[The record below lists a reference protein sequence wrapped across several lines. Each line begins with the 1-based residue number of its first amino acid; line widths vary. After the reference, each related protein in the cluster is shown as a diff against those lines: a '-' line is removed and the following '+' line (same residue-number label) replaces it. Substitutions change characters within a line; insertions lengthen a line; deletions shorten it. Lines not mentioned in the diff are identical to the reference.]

1 MNAEKKPTVMI
12 VGAGLGGLLLGTLLQ
27 KAGISFNIFERSPTV
42 KELGSSIPIGGQ
54 IIPLFAQLGLDKDLL
69 DIAKPL
75 EEFRVYNE
83 KRELNY
89 ILDFSSYECLTGH
102 KEYMVAR
109 PALYDLLIRQ
119 IPPERIHRSK
129 RMLTKL
135 EADDGII
142 IKMSDGSTYKGDI
155 LVGADGACS
164 TVRQRLFDRLKNEGK
179 LCKGD
184 REHLPFRTVCLVG
197 QTRALNPVEFPQ
209 LQRSLC
215 GFCAVIGDKRAYTVM
230 ISTTPQNTVT
240 WTLIRHLDKTSSADL
255 ESQRLK
261 NTENT
266 GWGALDIQA
275 MCDETRGIGIP
286 GGSGAMNLGDLMDL
300 TPKELMS
307 KVMLE
312 EKVFETWYLGRTVLL
327 GDAAHKINP
336 TGGRAAKLAMYDA
349 IALANLIY
357 TLPSSSLTIKDI
369 TTIFSTYWTERY
381 PTALEELQSSQ
392 LLNKTSERGLSGT
405 VARFVAKTTPHRIWR
420 QVFGVDRRMQAP
432 PIVAYLAG
440 PGLEGKKEKEGR
452 VTVAGAGTVEDVMQS
467 SYLKARDVF
476 ERRKWADR
484 EP

>member
-12 VGAGLGGLLLGTLLQ
+12 VGAGLGGLLLGTLLH
-27 KAGISFNIFERSPTV
+27 KA
-42 KELGSSIPIGGQ
+42 GSSIPIGGQ
-54 IIPLFAQLGLDKDLL
+54 IVPLFAQLGLDKDLL
-69 DIAKPL
+69 NIAKPL
-75 EEFRVYNE
+75 EELRVYNE

-89 ILDFSSYECLTGH
+89 TLAFSDYEHLTGH

-197 QTRALNPVEFPQ
+197 QTRALDPMEFPQ
-209 LQRSLC
+209 LQNSLC
-215 GFCAVIGDKRAYTVM
+215 EFCAVLGDKRIYTVM
-230 ISTTPQNTVT
+230 ISTTSQNTVT

-255 ESQRLK
+255 ENQRLK

-266 GWGALDIQA
+266 GWGPLSVQA

-286 GGSGAMNLGDLMDL
+286 GGNGAMNLGDLMDL

-312 EKVFETWYLGRTVLL
+312 EKVFETWYSGRTVLL
-327 GDAAHKINP
+327 GDAARKINP
-336 TGGRAAKLAMYDA
+336 AGGRAAKLAMHDA
-349 IALANLIY
+349 VALANLIY
-357 TLPSSSLTIKDI
+357 TLPSSPLSIED
-369 TTIFSTYWTERY
+369 TTTLFSTYWTERY
-381 PTALEELQSSQ
+381 PAALEELQSSQ

-405 VARFVAKTTPHRIWR
+405 VARFVARTTPSRIWR
-420 QVFGVDRRMQAP
+420 QVFGVHSRIQVR
-432 PIVAYLAG
+432 PIVAYLPA
-440 PGLEGKKEKEGR
+440 PDVEGTEGKEGR
-452 VTVAGAGTVEDVMQS
+452 GAGAGVVEGAVEGVVQS
-467 SYLKARDVF
+467 SYLKAKEVF
-476 ERRKWADR
+476 ERRKWANK